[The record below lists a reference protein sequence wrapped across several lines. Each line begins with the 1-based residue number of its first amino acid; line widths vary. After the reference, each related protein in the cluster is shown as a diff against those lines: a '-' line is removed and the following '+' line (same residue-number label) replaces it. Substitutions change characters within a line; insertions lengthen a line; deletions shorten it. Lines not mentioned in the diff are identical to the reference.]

1 MPQVITAAQL
11 RAVLGV
17 STGLYNDAYLNQIIE
32 TAEEA
37 IGALLVKDQ
46 VCVCDIERVN
56 NLVTLYLAEPYE
68 FFVGETVIVEG
79 VRKPNFDG
87 SQTVTAVIDSKTIQ
101 YVTNQS
107 SDVPK
112 QKLRP
117 KATVHRQG
125 RGLDY
130 YQGVPPVESA
140 MLEIAVD
147 VFQSRQASGGQIQG
161 VDFVPAPY
169 RMGKSLFQRVAG
181 LLVSYRDEES
191 IVG

>member
-11 RAVLGV
+11 RANLGV
-17 STGLYNDAYLNQIIE
+17 STGLFNDAYLEQIID

-37 IGALLVKDQ
+37 VGALLVKDE
-46 VCVCDIERVN
+46 VCVCDIERVG
-56 NLVTLYLAEPYE
+56 NLVTLYLTEDYE
-68 FFVGETVIVEG
+68 FFVGETVIVNG
-79 VRKPNFDG
+79 VRIANFDG
-87 SQTVTAVIDSKTIQ
+87 AQVLTNIIDKRTIQ
-101 YVTNQS
+101 YESNQS

-112 QKLRP
+112 QRLVP

-130 YQGVPPVESA
+130 YEGVAPVESA

-147 VFQSRQASGGQIQG
+147 VFQSRTAAGGQTQG
-161 VDFVPAPY
+161 IDFIPAPY

-181 LLVSYRDEES
+181 LLVSYRDEETLC
-191 IVG
+191 G